1 MGLYRSS
8 SHVYWRCKYHIV
20 WTPKYPF
27 RILKDK
33 PGKELYRTIYIL
45 CGIKDCEVLELN
57 VQPDHVH
64 LVVIVPPKIS
74 ISTLMGHLK
83 GRSAIRL
90 YNRFPHIRK
99 KLWGN
104 HFWSRGYFVD
114 TVGVNEEIIRRY
126 VRHQEKTEQTHE
138 QQMEL
143 LEWLVESDS
152 SPPYRGHS
160 QKPPSKKMVFYLCLL
175 RKFSITAVK
184 SSS

>member
-1 MGLYRSS
+1 MPEYLCLLTTSKRRQTDMGLYRSS

-20 WTPKYPF
+20 WTPKYRF

-33 PGKELYRTIYIL
+33 LGKELYRTIYIL

-57 VQPDHVH
+57 IQPDHVH

-99 KLWGN
+99 KLGETIFGPVGILSIRLGWMKKL
-104 HFWSRGYFVD
+104 SDD
-114 TVGVNEEIIRRY
+114 TCGIRRK
-126 VRHQEKTEQTHE
+126 RNKR
-138 QQMEL
+138 MNSR
-143 LEWLVESDS
+143 WN
-152 SPPYRGHS
+152 
-160 QKPPSKKMVFYLCLL
+160 C
-175 RKFSITAVK
+175 
-184 SSS
+184 